1 MENSIKLA
9 NVKQH
14 YNDLPYMRHDQA
26 TELQKLIRDHGLRS
40 ILELG
45 FFSGKSS
52 AYLAAALA
60 DRGHGHLTTIDFHH
74 ALKRDPSIHEV
85 LESLDLQDYV
95 TVITTQRS
103 YTWELAKM
111 MEQDPRPQF
120 DLCYLDGGHTW
131 DITGWGFVL
140 VHFLLRPGG
149 WIVFDDLDW
158 TITDSLKKRRQDVKD
173 SPWRRY
179 SKDER
184 DAAGVRMVWELIVP
198 EFGYTNRREHKK
210 FRWGIAQKPET

>member
-1 MENSIKLA
+1 MIFTK
-9 NVKQH
+9 VKEQ
-14 YNDLPYMRHDQA
+14 YNKLPYMSHDQA
-26 TELQKLIRDHGLRS
+26 TELRAHIRKHNLHN

-45 FFSGKSS
+45 FFAGKSS
-52 AYLAAALA
+52 AYLAAMLA
-60 DRGHGHLTTIDFHH
+60 DNGGGHLTTIDLHP
-74 ALKRDPSIHEV
+74 ALKREPSIHDV
-85 LESLDLQDYV
+85 LQSLELQEYA

-140 VHFLLRPGG
+140 VNFLLRPGG

-158 TITDSLKKRRQDVKD
+158 TISRSLKRRGQTLEQ

-198 EFGYTNRREHKK
+198 EFGYQNRTEHKK
-210 FRWGIAQKPET
+210 FNWGIAQKPET